1 MSLYPFIRVA
11 SSKSRRIN
19 AGTAIANGML
29 FTRMAADDKLGMDAG
44 ITRRDYL
51 NSTLVASGGLLLSGA
66 CPMEL
71 LAQAD
76 WNGYGG
82 VGEYSNSNGNTFE
95 VMTEAHKIRDH
106 VFDPLPA
113 DVPDTGE
120 QYDCVVVGGGI
131 SGLAAALFFAR
142 QGGRNR
148 TCLVLENHPI
158 FGGEAKGN
166 EFLVDGQHV
175 MAHQGSA
182 MYFPPFA
189 GTFLAG
195 FYQSIGIPPDPF
207 PYQTWTGKD
216 PALPVAKTPYPE
228 GGRNSAFFFGPRFG
242 KSAGMWLTDPWGK
255 GLEGAPISSQAR
267 RELLKMQSG
276 AADFQPP
283 KQHGDE
289 ISRRLDSMSF
299 EQHLMEKFG
308 LSRETVRTFL
318 SPVSGGGSGLGAD
331 ALSAYADYAADVL
344 LPWDHEKGVQM
355 FPGGN
360 AGVARHIVK
369 SLIPDALPGL
379 ATLESVART
388 PVDFTALDRPGTSRI
403 RLRTTVVSVQ
413 HEAGSVKVVYA
424 RDGNLASVRARSVIV
439 AGGSWT
445 AKHIVKDL
453 PAPHRDAYAQFYRA
467 PCLMANVA
475 VRNWRFLYKLGI
487 SECQWFEGIGNYT
500 AVRKLATFGAVSPTL
515 SPDSPVVLTLKILFS
530 NPELSIGEQV
540 SSGRAELISTPF
552 RGYEK
557 RIREQFT
564 MMFGSLG
571 FDARRDIAGII
582 LNRWGHAYLSAQPG
596 FFFGKDGKPGPGEV
610 LRNTPFDRISFANS
624 DLAGIMDH
632 RTSILEAH
640 RAVGQALERIRT

>member
-1 MSLYPFIRVA
+1 
-11 SSKSRRIN
+11 
-19 AGTAIANGML
+19 ML
-29 FTRMAADDKLGMDAG
+29 FSRMAADDRLGMDAG

-51 NSTLVASGGLLLSGA
+51 NSTLLASGGA
-66 CPMEL
+66 L
-71 LAQAD
+71 LAGVCPIQLLAEGD

-106 VFDPLPA
+106 VFEPLPA
-113 DVPDTGE
+113 DIPDTGE
-120 QYDCVVVGGGI
+120 LHDCVIVGGGI
-131 SGLAAALFFAR
+131 SGLAAALFFTR

-166 EFLVDGQHV
+166 EFLVDGQTV
-175 MAHQGSA
+175 IAHQGSA
-182 MYFPPFA
+182 MYFPCFA
-189 GTFLAG
+189 GTFLAD
-195 FYQSIGIPPDPF
+195 FYQSIGIGPEPF
-207 PYQTWTGKD
+207 PYQTWSGKD
-216 PALPVAKTPYPE
+216 SALPVAKTPYPE
-228 GGRNSAFFFGPRFG
+228 GGGNSGFFFGPRFG
-242 KSAGMWLTDPWGK
+242 KTPGVWVKDPWRAE
-255 GLEGAPISSQAR
+255 LAGAPISSQAR

-276 AADFQPP
+276 TTDFQPP

-299 EQHLMEKFG
+299 EQHLMEKYG

-331 ALSAYADYAADVL
+331 ALSGYADYAADVL
-344 LPWDHEKGVQM
+344 LPWDREKGVQM

-369 SLIPDALPGL
+369 SLIPDAIPGPG
-379 ATLESVART
+379 TLESVART
-388 PVDFTALDRPGTSRI
+388 AVDFSALDRPGAARI
-403 RLRTTVVSVQ
+403 RLRTTVISVRQ
-413 HEAGSVKVVYA
+413 DAGIVKVVYA
-424 RDGNLASVRARSVIV
+424 RDGKLQSVRARSVIV

-453 PAPHRDAYAQFYRA
+453 PASHRDAYAQFYRA

-475 VRNWRFLYKLGI
+475 LRNWRFLYKLGI

-500 AVRKLATFGAVSPTL
+500 AIRKLATFGPVSPTL
-515 SPDSPVVLTLKILFS
+515 GPDSPVVLTVKILFS
-530 NPELSIGEQV
+530 NPELPIGEQV
-540 SSGRAELISTPF
+540 SRGRAELLGTPF
-552 RGYEK
+552 VGYER
-557 RIREQFT
+557 RIREQFM
-564 MMFGSLG
+564 MMFGGLG

-610 LRNTPFDRISFANS
+610 LRNTPFGRISFANS

-640 RAVGQALERIRT
+640 RAVGQALERMKA